1 MEIKV
6 MEKTERRGRPAEAPA
21 VVLDKFERTFF
32 EFANEQYQKEGYK
45 TTWFYDKAKSQNGP
59 YKVEVTYPKGYK
71 HEKVKAEKG
80 KAYNGQPVV
89 MVFKTSER
97 SNAKTKMKV
106 WNNENIDYI
115 ISAPT
120 LPGVPDNAIILDVAV
135 GESYIDSFKL
145 KYSL

>member
-6 MEKTERRGRPAEAPA
+6 MEKTERRGRPTESPS
-21 VVLDKFERTFF
+21 VVLEKFERTFH
-32 EFANEQYQKEGYK
+32 EFANEQYQKDGRK
-45 TTWFYDKAKSQNGP
+45 TTFYYDVNKTANGP
-59 YKVEVTYPKGYK
+59 YKTEVTYPKGYK
-71 HEKVKAEKG
+71 HDKVKAEKG

-89 MVFKTSER
+89 MVFKSSER
-97 SNAKTKMKV
+97 SNAKFKMKV

-120 LPGVPDNAIILDVAV
+120 LPGVPDNAIILEVGV
-135 GESYIDSFKL
+135 GENYINSFSN